1 MLEFYNKYDID
12 RYGMEGGPL
21 HDPCVIGYL
30 LRPELFSGRRV
41 HVAIDTASELSMGR
55 TVVDWWDANDQPA
68 NATVIDQ
75 VDADGFYR
83 LLTERLAQL

>member
-1 MLEFYNKYDID
+1 
-12 RYGMEGGPL
+12 
-21 HDPCVIGYL
+21 
-30 LRPELFSGRRV
+30 
-41 HVAIDTASELSMGR
+41 
-55 TVVDWWDANDQPA
+55 VVDWWDANDQPA